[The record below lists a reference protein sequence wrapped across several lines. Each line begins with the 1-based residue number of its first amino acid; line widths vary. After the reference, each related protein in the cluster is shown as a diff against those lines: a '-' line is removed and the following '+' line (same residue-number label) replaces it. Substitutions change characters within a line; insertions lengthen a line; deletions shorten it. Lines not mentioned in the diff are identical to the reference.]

1 MSIPSHDFIQF
12 AIETGALRFGEFRTK
27 AGRLSPYFFNA
38 GLFHDGDTLGR
49 LAGFYADKLLA
60 VEAEAADAAIGARPG
75 PAASPAGTPAGSTS
89 TDHGA
94 AATSRFDVLFGP
106 AYKGITLASAM
117 AVACAARGRNLPF
130 AFNRKEA
137 KDHGEG
143 GVLVGAPL
151 SGRVA
156 IIDDVISAGTSV
168 RESVDIIRAAGA
180 TPAAVFIAIDRME
193 RGGDSEQVAAL
204 SAVEEVRQRYGLAV
218 HALATLDDLLGYLD
232 AGNMAGS
239 PLTAHRSAISDYRR
253 RYGSSQPG

>member
-1 MSIPSHDFIQF
+1 MNTSSHTSATPAQPVSHDALSHEFIQF
-12 AIETGALRFGEFRTK
+12 AIDTGALRFGEFRTK

-38 GLFHDGDTLGR
+38 GLFYEGATLGR

-60 VEAEAADAAIGARPG
+60 VEAGTGA
-75 PAASPAGTPAGSTS
+75 
-89 TDHGA
+89 GA
-94 AATSRFDVLFGP
+94 VEPFDVLFGP

-151 SGRVA
+151 KGRVA

-168 RESVDIIRAAGA
+168 RESVEIIRAAGA

-193 RGGDSEQVAAL
+193 RAGTAEIVEAR
-204 SAVEEVRQRYGLAV
+204 SAVEEVRERYGLSV
-218 HALATLDDLLGYLD
+218 YALATLDDLLRFIDTGDSEGQPHAAYR
-232 AGNMAGS
+232 A
-239 PLTAHRSAISDYRR
+239 AISDYRR
-253 RYGSSQPG
+253 RYGVGAQP

>member
-1 MSIPSHDFIQF
+1 M
-12 AIETGALRFGEFRTK
+12 
-27 AGRLSPYFFNA
+27 
-38 GLFHDGDTLGR
+38 
-49 LAGFYADKLLA
+49 
-60 VEAEAADAAIGARPG
+60 
-75 PAASPAGTPAGSTS
+75 
-89 TDHGA
+89 
-94 AATSRFDVLFGP
+94 LFGP

-193 RGGDSEQVAAL
+193 RGGNAEQVAAL

-239 PLTAHRSAISDYRR
+239 PLAAHRSAISDYRR
-253 RYGSSQPG
+253 RYGSGQPG

>member
-1 MSIPSHDFIQF
+1 M
-12 AIETGALRFGEFRTK
+12 
-27 AGRLSPYFFNA
+27 
-38 GLFHDGDTLGR
+38 
-49 LAGFYADKLLA
+49 
-60 VEAEAADAAIGARPG
+60 
-75 PAASPAGTPAGSTS
+75 
-89 TDHGA
+89 
-94 AATSRFDVLFGP
+94 LFGP

-193 RGGDSEQVAAL
+193 RGGNAEQVAAL

-218 HALATLDDLLGYLD
+218 HALATLDDLLAACGGGSGGTAEKAVSSSPTPPGSTSSANAGAAAGASASSTTNVTIDSASTPAAPGSTGND
-232 AGNMAGS
+232 AGSVTPNPPATTPSPEQPVPLVGS
-239 PLTAHRSAISDYRR
+239 QLNKMPHT
-253 RYGSSQPG
+253 QV

>member
-1 MSIPSHDFIQF
+1 MNTSLDTSASSANTLPHDALSHEFIQF
-12 AIETGALRFGEFRTK
+12 AIETGALRFGEFKTK

-38 GLFHDGDTLGR
+38 GLFHDGATLGR
-49 LAGFYADKLLA
+49 LAGFYAEKLLA
-60 VEAEAADAAIGARPG
+60 VEASAQQRDSTVAPLQ
-75 PAASPAGTPAGSTS
+75 PAPQ
-89 TDHGA
+89 
-94 AATSRFDVLFGP
+94 FDVLFGP
-106 AYKGITLASAM
+106 AYKGITLASSM

-151 SGRVA
+151 KGRVA

-168 RESVDIIRAAGA
+168 RESVEIIRAAGA

-193 RGGDSEQVAAL
+193 RAGTAEIVEAR

-218 HALATLDDLLGYLD
+218 HALATLDDLLRFID
-232 AGNMAGS
+232 
-239 PLTAHRSAISDYRR
+239 TADGANQPHAAYRAAISEYRR
-253 RYGSSQPG
+253 RYGVHSQG

>member
-1 MSIPSHDFIQF
+1 MNTSSHTSATSAQAVSHDALSHEFIQF
-12 AIETGALRFGEFRTK
+12 AIDTGALRFGEFRTK

-38 GLFHDGDTLGR
+38 GLFYEGATLGR

-60 VEAEAADAAIGARPG
+60 VEAGTGA
-75 PAASPAGTPAGSTS
+75 
-89 TDHGA
+89 GA
-94 AATSRFDVLFGP
+94 VEPFDVLFGP

-151 SGRVA
+151 KGRVA

-168 RESVDIIRAAGA
+168 RESVEIIRAAGA

-193 RGGDSEQVAAL
+193 RAGTAEIVEAR
-204 SAVEEVRQRYGLAV
+204 SAVEEVRERYGLSV
-218 HALATLDDLLGYLD
+218 YALATLDDLLRFIDTGDSEGQPHAAYR
-232 AGNMAGS
+232 A
-239 PLTAHRSAISDYRR
+239 AISDYRR
-253 RYGSSQPG
+253 RYGVGAQP